1 MWCGGESDI
10 FYGVTGGGNDVG
22 RTIQKTNQLN
32 YIFKARA
39 CLLPQV
45 YSRPFVVVFMVNA
58 LVYVRWC

>member
-32 YIFKARA
+32 
-39 CLLPQV
+39 
-45 YSRPFVVVFMVNA
+45 
-58 LVYVRWC
+58 